1 MEATATAI
9 PSNDGFLVT
18 IDQVTGAVTV
28 VGHPAGVSRLT
39 GLAFDLTGALYATTQ
54 GPGGFPPLQVRSQP
68 AVVYIKQINDSHV
81 FRKPIVTQIVPPND
95 EFYTGKAYQQNY
107 AVKPLQPVH
116 RRCLSCK
123 VEKLRKIFPGCV
135 RKRKEA

>member
-1 MEATATAI
+1 MRL
-9 PSNDGFLVT
+9 PWSVT
-18 IDQVTGAVTV
+18 QLESADLRDWLSILPVRSMRQRRGRAVF
-28 VGHPAGVSRLT
+28 HR
-39 GLAFDLTGALYATTQ
+39 
-54 GPGGFPPLQVRSQP
+54 LQVRSQP

-123 VEKLRKIFPGCV
+123 VEKPRKMFSGCV